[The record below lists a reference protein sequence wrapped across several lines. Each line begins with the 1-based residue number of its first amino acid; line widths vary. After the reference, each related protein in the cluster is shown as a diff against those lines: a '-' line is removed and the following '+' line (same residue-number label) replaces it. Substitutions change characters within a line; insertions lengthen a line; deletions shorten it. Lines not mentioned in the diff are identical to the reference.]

1 MVKDAIGRRWQLGTN
16 TKKGQDFL
24 QKALT
29 FFRILVVSFILA
41 EDGLILSRRI
51 LISSVIYGSHAVGDI
66 SLSDEQNHCRGH
78 R

>member
-1 MVKDAIGRRWQLGTN
+1 MYFSIS
-16 TKKGQDFL
+16 QDFL